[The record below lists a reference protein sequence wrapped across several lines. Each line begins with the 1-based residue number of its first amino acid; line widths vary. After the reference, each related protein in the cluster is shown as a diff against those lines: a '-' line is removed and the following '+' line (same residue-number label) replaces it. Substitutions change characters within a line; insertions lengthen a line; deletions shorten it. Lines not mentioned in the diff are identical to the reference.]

1 MKTINLIYECGYNDV
16 DILCVPDYVADNIEY
31 VEQEFLHWI
40 NNEPLSH
47 LPHRFKKK
55 DRTGHTIITLGTGEF
70 IWWLNNLFITNG
82 ERASIIEMHGYYRPE
97 YPSINL

>member
-1 MKTINLIYECGYNDV
+1 MKRINLIYECAYNDV

-31 VEQEFLHWI
+31 VEREFLHWI
-40 NNEPLSH
+40 NNKS

-55 DRTGHTIITLGTGEF
+55 DRAGNTTIMLETGEF